1 MLQLGRYS
9 YRGKGAV
16 LVTGPCGAALVPLAW
31 TGSAEEA
38 MTGRVQVGV
47 WARDIASAR
56 ADAFIL
62 DLAGPQVIV
71 SLIGSAR
78 IKAGRLGHAEPEEWS
93 PPVWGKPIDPGEWE
107 YLDVTLGDTQ
117 DGAWRLLDDDAVLAG
132 QVRVGRPLHEMV
144 QAWGADHTPAPLDVL
159 AAPPGAS
166 RPRPTHRGRGRPCRP

>member
-132 QVRVGRPLHEMV
+132 YDPDDDSGEHLTLGELQRTARNVLRL
-144 QAWGADHTPAPLDVL
+144 ALSTPAMT
-159 AAPPGAS
+159 G
-166 RPRPTHRGRGRPCRP
+166 PTAGPATDR